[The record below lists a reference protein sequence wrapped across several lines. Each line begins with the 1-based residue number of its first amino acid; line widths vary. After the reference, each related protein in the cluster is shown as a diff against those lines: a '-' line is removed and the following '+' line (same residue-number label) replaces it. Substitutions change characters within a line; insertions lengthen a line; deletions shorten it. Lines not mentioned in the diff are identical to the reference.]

1 MSYRITEHVQTCGE
15 AAKLVRQM
23 KRAGF
28 REIHSE
34 QVDPDLFRVRAEV
47 GEGNM
52 DEFIRLRKRAKKS
65 NN

>member
-1 MSYRITEHVQTCGE
+1 MSYRITEYARTRSE
-15 AAKLVRQM
+15 ATRMVLQM

-52 DEFIRLRKRAKKS
+52 GEFIRLRKRSKKS